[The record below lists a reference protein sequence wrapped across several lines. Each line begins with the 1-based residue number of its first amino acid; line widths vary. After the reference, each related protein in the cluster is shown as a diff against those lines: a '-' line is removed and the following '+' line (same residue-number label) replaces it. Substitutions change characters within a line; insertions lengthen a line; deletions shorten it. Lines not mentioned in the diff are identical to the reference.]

1 MKTKA
6 IIFTLI
12 QTLGEFALDVAKYKP
27 TDRDA
32 LKTLSSFLTEVQLTI
47 LDELEPEAAMEA
59 RRLMA
64 EEEVEVAR
72 KSCIGGVQ

>member
-47 LDELEPEAAMEA
+47 LDEL
-59 RRLMA
+59 
-64 EEEVEVAR
+64 
-72 KSCIGGVQ
+72 